1 MADDLKRV
9 GIKLT
14 ADGAKDYKNALKE
27 CSAATKENYTELKLA
42 QSQYDK
48 NTSSTKK
55 LEDRQKYLAKQTD
68 VYKDKVKILNAQLE
82 EMENAENRDEVAI
95 SKKRAEINKTQAKLN
110 EYEKGL
116 ADVNKQ
122 LEEHDSKLNQ
132 WSKNLKNAGGK
143 LQEVGGKMQEVGKT
157 MTTHVTAPI
166 VGGAA
171 ASVAAFNEVDGAM
184 DILVQKTGATGKALE
199 DMEDVVEH
207 ISTTIPTSFDTAATA
222 VGEVNTRFGLTGQ
235 ALDTLSTKFVQ
246 FAELNGTDVSS
257 SIDNTQ
263 KALSAFGLGADQA
276 GMLLDVLNR
285 TGQNTGV
292 SMDTLTNGLVQNGA
306 AFQEMGLSIDQATVF
321 MGQMEKSGA
330 NSETVMQGLR
340 KALKN
345 ATADGIPFN
354 QALSDLQNTI
364 KNGKGSMDGLTA
376 SYELFG
382 KSGDQIYEAV
392 KNGTIDFTQLANSQS
407 ILADSAD
414 SVGKSYEGT
423 VDPIDQAKMA
433 MNEAKLIGADIVTSA
448 APMIRDALMAVRDV
462 VKDLREWWS
471 GLSEDE
477 QQNILKMAAVAAAI
491 GPLLTILGTVISVIG
506 TISSAVSALLPV
518 LGAAAGAIGA
528 ISAPVLI
535 VIGVIAALVAGI
547 ILLAT
552 HWDQVKEAAGKF
564 ADGVKDS
571 WNQLKQSTKA
581 AVDDMVS
588 RWNKWKADTGQKIAD
603 TVTGAKAKFG
613 EMREGA
619 RAAMDA
625 IKDKAGAAWNTV
637 KEKTGSAFSAVKSHI
652 TNNLQKARETQSAIV
667 GKISSGIGSAWDKV
681 SSKTSSV
688 FGSVRDKIGD
698 MMDGARDKVKNAI
711 AKIKGFFNFKWSLP
725 KIKLPHFSIQGQFSL
740 NPPSVPYLDVDW
752 YAKAYQR
759 AAYYDSPSVRSDGR
773 GFGDRQGGEFA
784 VGERHLRNV
793 VREASGSNLEH
804 KVDQLIDLL
813 SAYLS
818 ATANQQTNIVL
829 DSGVLV
835 GQLTPKIDSELGALN
850 KRKGRGL

>member
-14 ADGAKDYKNALKE
+14 ADGAKDYKTALKE
-27 CSAATKENYTELKLA
+27 CSAATRENYTELKLA

-55 LEDRQKYLAKQTD
+55 LEDRQKYLASQTD
-68 VYKDKVKILNAQLE
+68 VYKDKLKILNSQLA
-82 EMENAENRDEVAI
+82 EMEKAENRDEVAI
-95 SKKRAEINKTQAKLN
+95 SKKRAEINQTQAKLN
-110 EYEKGL
+110 EYEKSL

-132 WSKNLKNAGGK
+132 WSEKLKNAGGK

-235 ALDTLSTKFVQ
+235 ALDILSTKFVQ
-246 FAELNGTDVSS
+246 FAELNNTDVSS

-292 SMDTLTNGLVQNGA
+292 SMDTLLNGLVQNGA
-306 AFQEMGLSIDQATVF
+306 AFQQMGLSIDQATVF

-354 QALSDLQNTI
+354 QALADLQNTI
-364 KNGKGSMDGLTA
+364 KNGTGSMDGLTA

-448 APMIRDALMAVRDV
+448 APMIRDALSAIRDV

-471 GLSEDE
+471 GLSDDE
-477 QQNILKMAAVAAAI
+477 QQNILKMAGVAAAV
-491 GPLLTILGTVISVIG
+491 GPLVSILGTVVTIVGGISKAVG
-506 TISSAVSALLPV
+506 FLLPLLGGAAGATGGVATAAGAASAALPV
-518 LGAAAGAIGA
+518 LGAGFIFIATNVMNAMNIVNMFKDLINGLPGVWNSVKQAAGTFASG
-528 ISAPVLI
+528 
-535 VIGVIAALVAGI
+535 
-547 ILLAT
+547 
-552 HWDQVKEAAGKF
+552 VKEKWG
-564 ADGVKDS
+564 
-571 WNQLKQSTKA
+571 QLKQSTKE
-581 AVDDMVS
+581 AVDDMS
-588 RWNKWKADTGQKIAD
+588 SKWNSWKDSTGQKISD
-603 TVTGAKAKFG
+603 TVTKAKTKFG
-613 EMREGA
+613 EMKEGA
-619 RAAMDA
+619 REAMDG
-625 IKDKAGAAWNTV
+625 IRDKASTAWDGV
-637 KEKTGSAFSAVKSHI
+637 RQKTG
-652 TNNLQKARETQSAIV
+652 E
-667 GKISSGIGSAWDKV
+667 
-681 SSKTSSV
+681 V
-688 FGSVRDKIGD
+688 FGNVRDTIGNLMGD
-698 MMDGARDKVKNAI
+698 ARDKVKGAI
-711 AKIKGFFNFKWSLP
+711 DKIRGFFKFKWSLP
-725 KIKLPHFSIQGQFSL
+725 KIKLPHFLITGSFSL
-740 NPPSVPYLDVDW
+740 NPPSTPHFSVDW

-759 AAYYDSPSVRSDGR
+759 AAYYDSPSIRADGR

-784 VGERHLRNV
+784 VGERHLKDTIRNELRSLQNNGPQEV
-793 VREASGSNLEH
+793 NVNITVNGAPGQDIRELTREVS
-804 KVDQLIDLL
+804 DLMR
-813 SAYLS
+813 AEFEREK
-818 ATANQQTNIVL
+818 
-829 DSGVLV
+829 LV
-835 GQLTPKIDSELGALN
+835 WA
-850 KRKGRGL
+850 